1 MEKLDLTDVS
11 IHEKDWKAFKKSAT
25 QEELL
30 ILGLGVKYKKIKS
43 RPFAVISLQIGR
55 ASCRER
61 VFITV

>member
-30 ILGLGVKYKKIKS
+30 ILGLGVKYKKLKADLL
-43 RPFAVISLQIGR
+43 P
-55 ASCRER
+55 
-61 VFITV
+61 